1 MSADNGY
8 IVSKLT
14 EGEDQRLYGIFDLD
28 YSDDKPPEWY
38 TEENARQLYLDPV
51 MAILMAHR
59 LEQEYGTEYGVF
71 INNSVLKAALK
82 AR

>member
-14 EGEDQRLYGIFDLD
+14 EGQDQRLYCIFDYCASVD
-28 YSDDKPPEWY
+28 EPPSY
-38 TEENARQLYLDPV
+38 YIKANARQVHEDPV

-59 LEQEYGTEYGVF
+59 LEQEYGTEYGVYVH
-71 INNSVLKAALK
+71 SLVLKDAFK